1 MMKEGM
7 NMQELPQDLRAEQ
20 DLLGGIIYNPKLI
33 IPVVEHLKADDFY
46 KTSHQLIYAAMC
58 QLFAEGKDIN
68 ITLLIDVI
76 GKDNL
81 KSVGG
86 VTYLTELM
94 TSGMPLNPK
103 TYINILKDK
112 AYRRKAIKA
121 MYEGIEKMTNEK
133 ENANQIA
140 GELTNIL
147 TSTIENKISIMNEE
161 KLFSATIEEIEK
173 RYQTGGE
180 IPGMRT
186 GFTDF
191 DKATNGLKKGELF
204 VLGGRPSMGK
214 TLMALNIADGLGE
227 SGHKGLIIELE
238 MTAESLGMRRLAY
251 NSNIQA
257 QKLQTGKLTGGEFEK
272 IVKTY
277 SYLSMKN
284 NIFTDCSSYQS
295 ILTIKAKAKA
305 MKQSHGLEFLII
317 DHLTLM
323 DIPDKGNRSHEIGEV
338 TRQLKLLAKEL
349 DINIILLCQLSRAV
363 EQRADKR
370 PMMSDLRE
378 SGNIE
383 QDADLIVFAY
393 RDEYYN
399 PESEDKNI
407 MEWIISKQRN
417 GRTGTLKLSYIDN
430 LQKITGLDIIHR

>member
-1 MMKEGM
+1 
-7 NMQELPQDLRAEQ
+7 MQELPQAIRAEQ
-20 DLLGGIIYNPKLI
+20 DLLGGIIHNPKLI
-33 IPVVEHLKADDFY
+33 ITVVEHLKADDFY
-46 KTSHQLIYAAMC
+46 KTSHQNIFNAMC

-68 ITLLIDVI
+68 ITLLVNAI

-81 KSVGG
+81 QSVDG

-94 TSGMPLNPK
+94 TSGMPINPK
-103 TYINILKDK
+103 TYISILKDK

-121 MYEGIEKMTNEK
+121 MMQGIEKMNNGK
-133 ENANQIA
+133 ENANQVA

-147 TSTIENKISIMNEE
+147 TSTSENKISIMSEE

-191 DKATNGLKKGELF
+191 DRATNGLKKGELF

-214 TLMALNIADGLGE
+214 TLIALNIADGLGKN
-227 SGHKGLIIELE
+227 GYKGLIIELE

-257 QKLQTGKLTGGEFEK
+257 QKLQTGKLTDEEFSK
-272 IVKTY
+272 LAQTFN
-277 SYLSMKN
+277 YLSSKN

-305 MKQSHGLEFLII
+305 LKQSHGLEFLII

-323 DIPDKGNRSHEIGEV
+323 DIPDKGNRSHEVGEV

-349 DINIILLCQLSRAV
+349 DINVILLCQLSRKV
-363 EQRADKR
+363 EERADKR

-383 QDADLIVFAY
+383 QDADIIVFAY

-399 PESEDKNI
+399 PETQDKDI

-417 GRTGTLKLSYIDN
+417 GRTGTLKFAYIDN
-430 LQKITGLDIIHR
+430 LQKIAGLDIIHR